1 MWLGRPILQMKWK
14 KFLNGY
20 TNQQKN
26 FLKIRNHIYILYYL
40 NVQFSK
46 KKSWTCKEIG
56 KYDPHL
62 REKTTANR

>member
-26 FLKIRNHIYILYYL
+26 FLKIRNRVYILYYL

-46 KKSWTCKEIG
+46 KKL
-56 KYDPHL
+56 DMQ
-62 REKTTANR
+62 RNRKI